1 MSSGGWFPR
10 PSSEEDVHVVTP
22 GPGRTPGG
30 ACDLLLDGGAVEW
43 RDKVGVAGRVDGSA
57 KPSTRLLGVR
67 GWVAK
72 TNVDAAS
79 PSRAEA
85 EARLQA
91 ALARGRRAGL
101 WHPAKYWVLVRS
113 GGSWYPVTLCP
124 EMRTLRSIEPLE
136 ARLEAW
142 LAMIRMG
149 IRFWVDHRVGL
160 DVNPANFGY
169 FGTAGA
175 GPGREPT
182 LHYLDD
188 ETTDWFGPREI
199 ATAAASRIPEEPGC
213 DEERWRRWGEA
224 LSAIL
229 AAETGAGLDARAAAD
244 EVSLYP
250 LPAALE
256 GKRRAL
262 VAGLQARRRAW
273 TGARARGWTGAPALT
288 CVLADVHANLPA
300 LEAVLAEAVRRGAAT
315 FLFLG
320 DAVGYGP
327 HPRECIARIAELR
340 GALLVR
346 GNHDEAAAHPD
357 SDLLG
362 MNRLARAT
370 AGWTRS
376 ELTDADR
383 SWLAAMPLEHVA
395 EDWMAVHGAPV
406 DSRRFVA
413 YVYDLTYE
421 DNLACLA
428 RQGRSLCFHG
438 HSHVQLAYAD
448 DAGLRRKL
456 SPREVLELEAG
467 RTLLVNPGSVGQP
480 RDGDARAA
488 FALWDRPRRR
498 ITFERVAYAVGRT
511 VRDLRAAGLPE
522 ELATRLEKGA

>member
-10 PSSEEDVHVVTP
+10 PSSEADVYVVTP
-22 GPGRTPGG
+22 GPGRTPRG
-30 ACDLLLDGGAVEW
+30 ACDLLLDGSAVEW
-43 RDKVGVAGRVDGSA
+43 RDKVGVAGRADGSA
-57 KPSTRLLGVR
+57 KTSTRLLGVR

-79 PSRAEA
+79 RSRDEL
-85 EARLQA
+85 EARLRA
-91 ALARGRRAGL
+91 ALARGGRAGL
-101 WHPAKYWVLVRS
+101 WHPAKYWLLVRS
-113 GGSWYPVTLCP
+113 AGSWYPVTLCP
-124 EMRTLRSIEPLE
+124 EMRTLRSIERLD

-142 LAMIRMG
+142 LAMIRLG
-149 IRFWVDHRVGL
+149 IRSWVDHRVGL
-160 DVNPANFGY
+160 DLNPANFG
-169 FGTAGA
+169 FAEAEG
-175 GPGREPT
+175 GRRPS

-213 DEERWRRWGEA
+213 GEETWRRWGEA

-229 AAETGAGLDARAAAD
+229 AGDGSAGFDPRAAAD

-256 GKRRAL
+256 GRKKAL
-262 VAGLQARRRAW
+262 VLGLQARRPSRN
-273 TGARARGWTGAPALT
+273 GARPGGWTGPPALT
-288 CVLADVHANLPA
+288 CVIADVHANLPA
-300 LEAVLAEAVRRGAAT
+300 LEAVLAEAVRRGAAA

-327 HPRECIARIAELR
+327 HPRECIARIADLR
-340 GALLVR
+340 SALVVR
-346 GNHDEAAAHPD
+346 GNHDEAAAHRG
-357 SDLLG
+357 SDLG

-370 AGWTRS
+370 AGWTWS
-376 ELTDADR
+376 ELTEADR
-383 SWLAAMPLEHVA
+383 SWLAAMPVEHA
-395 EDWMAVHGAPV
+395 GEGWMAVHGAPV
-406 DSRRFVA
+406 DPRRFVA

-428 RQGRSLCFHG
+428 RQGRTLCFHG

-448 DAGLRRKL
+448 DSGLRRKL
-456 SPREVLELEAG
+456 SPGEVLELEAG

-488 FALWDRPRRR
+488 FALWDRTRGR
-498 ITFERVAYAVGRT
+498 ITFERVTYDVDRT

-522 ELATRLEKGA
+522 ELAARLEKGA